1 MPPSP
6 QTPRHSRHPSALDF
20 SPSTMSHS
28 RRLSKSSIHTPTTPN
43 HMSREF
49 SSSVDGVGMDVLGSA
64 QNGGNGLGNLADEL
78 ADAWSED
85 EGEMDEA
92 DLNFQNTAPADSD
105 NEDAEGDK
113 NAVRDSGVDV
123 TSPKKQHTV
132 MNSSSTLTP
141 PTAGHGRVHAL
152 GHARSPSEYDG
163 SDYGGDSDLESPA
176 FGPALLARM
185 DMVEGLAR
193 RGTENNGSQADGVVK
208 RVIESLK
215 DLGGQSGVEGNTT
228 RFVTLSGCSISFI
241 CPLLSAKITSYFC
254 KNTNPNKR
262 LVTTHTALSTHLLH
276 QTRLIQNLSH
286 PLFSPLSAPPTPE
299 FIDTLL
305 PLLDTL
311 SDSIPR
317 PSTQSLSSITSLH
330 SLTTDLI
337 QTITYLSD
345 TLHMSRQTTVQ
356 ASRKLKSAKELVGE
370 MRREEELREE
380 GEKWVEQGDWER
392 RLGEREC
399 AGVCRGV
406 VGGFEQVCEDWRRR
420 LVESAGGEVGA

>member
-113 NAVRDSGVDV
+113 
-123 TSPKKQHTV
+123 KCI
-132 MNSSSTLTP
+132 MNSNSTLTP

-228 RFVTLSGCSISFI
+228 
-241 CPLLSAKITSYFC
+241 
-254 KNTNPNKR
+254 R

>member
-20 SPSTMSHS
+20 SPSTMSLS

-43 HMSREF
+43 HMSRDF

-92 DLNFQNTAPADSD
+92 DLHFQSTAPAESD
-105 NEDAEGDK
+105 NEDAEEDK

-123 TSPKKQHTV
+123 TSPKKQHTA
-132 MNSSSTLTP
+132 MNSNSTLTP

-228 RFVTLSGCSISFI
+228 R
-241 CPLLSAKITSYFC
+241 
-254 KNTNPNKR
+254 

-299 FIDTLL
+299 FIDALL

-311 SDSIPR
+311 SESIPR

>member
-20 SPSTMSHS
+20 SPSTMSLS

-43 HMSREF
+43 HMSRDF

-92 DLNFQNTAPADSD
+92 DLNFQNTAPMESD
-105 NEDAEGDK
+105 NEDAEEDK

-123 TSPKKQHTV
+123 TSPKKQHTA
-132 MNSSSTLTP
+132 MNSNSTLTP

-215 DLGGQSGVEGNTT
+215 DLG
-228 RFVTLSGCSISFI
+228 
-241 CPLLSAKITSYFC
+241 
-254 KNTNPNKR
+254 
-262 LVTTHTALSTHLLH
+262 VTTHTALSTHLLH

>member
-20 SPSTMSHS
+20 SPSTMSLS

-43 HMSREF
+43 HMSRDF

-92 DLNFQNTAPADSD
+92 DLNFQNTAPTESD
-105 NEDAEGDK
+105 NEDAEEDK

-132 MNSSSTLTP
+132 MNSNSTLTP

-228 RFVTLSGCSISFI
+228 R
-241 CPLLSAKITSYFC
+241 
-254 KNTNPNKR
+254 

-311 SDSIPR
+311 SDSIPH

>member
-1 MPPSP
+1 
-6 QTPRHSRHPSALDF
+6 
-20 SPSTMSHS
+20 
-28 RRLSKSSIHTPTTPN
+28 
-43 HMSREF
+43 MSREF

-132 MNSSSTLTP
+132 MNSNSTLTP

-228 RFVTLSGCSISFI
+228 RFVTLSG
-241 CPLLSAKITSYFC
+241 Y
-254 KNTNPNKR
+254 
-262 LVTTHTALSTHLLH
+262 
-276 QTRLIQNLSH
+276 
-286 PLFSPLSAPPTPE
+286 
-299 FIDTLL
+299 TLL

>member
-132 MNSSSTLTP
+132 MNSNSTLTP

-228 RFVTLSGCSISFI
+228 
-241 CPLLSAKITSYFC
+241 
-254 KNTNPNKR
+254 R

>member
-20 SPSTMSHS
+20 SPSTMSLS

-43 HMSREF
+43 HMSRDF

-92 DLNFQNTAPADSD
+92 DLNFQNTAPTESD
-105 NEDAEGDK
+105 NEDAEEDK

-123 TSPKKQHTV
+123 TSPKKQHTA
-132 MNSSSTLTP
+132 MNSNSTLTP

-228 RFVTLSGCSISFI
+228 R
-241 CPLLSAKITSYFC
+241 
-254 KNTNPNKR
+254 

-299 FIDTLL
+299 FIDALL

-311 SDSIPR
+311 SESIPR

>member
-20 SPSTMSHS
+20 SPPTMSLS

-43 HMSREF
+43 HMSRDF
-49 SSSVDGVGMDVLGSA
+49 SNSVDGVGMDVLGSA

-92 DLNFQNTAPADSD
+92 DLNFRNTAPAESD
-105 NEDAEGDK
+105 NEDAEDK

-123 TSPKKQHTV
+123 ASPKKQHTV
-132 MNSSSTLTP
+132 MNSNSTLTP

-228 RFVTLSGCSISFI
+228 R
-241 CPLLSAKITSYFC
+241 
-254 KNTNPNKR
+254 

-311 SDSIPR
+311 SDSIPH

>member
-20 SPSTMSHS
+20 SPSTMSLS

-43 HMSREF
+43 HMSRDF

-92 DLNFQNTAPADSD
+92 DLNFQSTAPTESD
-105 NEDAEGDK
+105 NEDAEEDK

-123 TSPKKQHTV
+123 TSPKKQHKA
-132 MNSSSTLTP
+132 MNSNSTLTP

-228 RFVTLSGCSISFI
+228 R
-241 CPLLSAKITSYFC
+241 
-254 KNTNPNKR
+254 

-299 FIDTLL
+299 FIDALL

-311 SDSIPR
+311 SESIPR

-380 GEKWVEQGDWER
+380 GEKWVEQGDWEK
-392 RLGEREC
+392 RLREREC

>member
-20 SPSTMSHS
+20 SPSTMSLS

-43 HMSREF
+43 HMIRDF

-92 DLNFQNTAPADSD
+92 DLNFQSMAPTESD
-105 NEDAEGDK
+105 HEDAEEDK
-113 NAVRDSGVDV
+113 NVVRDSGVDV
-123 TSPKKQHTV
+123 TSPKKQHTA
-132 MNSSSTLTP
+132 MNSNSTLTP

-228 RFVTLSGCSISFI
+228 
-241 CPLLSAKITSYFC
+241 
-254 KNTNPNKR
+254 R

>member
-20 SPSTMSHS
+20 SPSTMSLS

-43 HMSREF
+43 HLSRDF

-92 DLNFQNTAPADSD
+92 DLNFQSTAPTESD
-105 NEDAEGDK
+105 NEDAEEDK

-123 TSPKKQHTV
+123 TSPKKQHTA
-132 MNSSSTLTP
+132 MNSNSTLTP

-228 RFVTLSGCSISFI
+228 R
-241 CPLLSAKITSYFC
+241 
-254 KNTNPNKR
+254 

-299 FIDTLL
+299 FIDALL

-311 SDSIPR
+311 SESIPR

>member
-20 SPSTMSHS
+20 SPSTMSLS

-43 HMSREF
+43 HMSRDF

-92 DLNFQNTAPADSD
+92 DLNFQSTAPAESD
-105 NEDAEGDK
+105 NEDAEEDK

-123 TSPKKQHTV
+123 TSPKKQHTA
-132 MNSSSTLTP
+132 MNSNSTLTP
-141 PTAGHGRVHAL
+141 PTAGHGRIHAL

-228 RFVTLSGCSISFI
+228 R
-241 CPLLSAKITSYFC
+241 
-254 KNTNPNKR
+254 

-299 FIDTLL
+299 FIDAFL

-311 SDSIPR
+311 SESIPR

-420 LVESAGGEVGA
+420 LVESAGGEVFA

>member
-1 MPPSP
+1 
-6 QTPRHSRHPSALDF
+6 
-20 SPSTMSHS
+20 
-28 RRLSKSSIHTPTTPN
+28 
-43 HMSREF
+43 MSREF

-132 MNSSSTLTP
+132 MNSNSTLTP

-228 RFVTLSGCSISFI
+228 
-241 CPLLSAKITSYFC
+241 
-254 KNTNPNKR
+254 R

>member
-1 MPPSP
+1 MPSSP
-6 QTPRHSRHPSALDF
+6 RTPIHSRQPSALDF
-20 SPSTMSHS
+20 SPSNINLS

-43 HMSREF
+43 HMIRDF
-49 SSSVDGVGMDVLGSA
+49 SASVDSVGIGMDVLGSA

-85 EGEMDEA
+85 EGEELEEG
-92 DLNFQNTAPADSD
+92 DLNFQNTAASDSD
-105 NEDAEGDK
+105 NEDREGE
-113 NAVRDSGVDV
+113 NNHPVRDSGVDV
-123 TSPKKQHTV
+123 TSPKKQQGV
-132 MNSSSTLTP
+132 INPNLLNLTP
-141 PTAGHGRVHAL
+141 PVGGHGRIHAL
-152 GHARSPSEYDG
+152 GHARTPSEYDG

-208 RVIESLK
+208 RVIESLR

-228 RFVTLSGCSISFI
+228 
-241 CPLLSAKITSYFC
+241 
-254 KNTNPNKR
+254 R

-276 QTRLIQNLSH
+276 QTRLLQNLSH

-317 PSTQSLSSITSLH
+317 PTAASLTSITSLH
-330 SLTTDLI
+330 SLTTDLV

-345 TLHMSRQTTVQ
+345 TLHMSRQTTVT
-356 ASRKLKSAKELVGE
+356 ASRKLKSAKELVAE
-370 MRREEELREE
+370 MRRDEELREE
-380 GEKWVEQGDWER
+380 GEQWVESGDWQK
-392 RLGEREC
+392 RLGDREC

-406 VGGFEQVCEDWRRR
+406 VGGFEQVCDDWRRR

>member
-20 SPSTMSHS
+20 SPSTMSLS

-43 HMSREF
+43 HMSRDF

-64 QNGGNGLGNLADEL
+64 QNGGTGLGNLADEL

-92 DLNFQNTAPADSD
+92 DLNFQNTAPTESD

-132 MNSSSTLTP
+132 MNSNSTLTP

-228 RFVTLSGCSISFI
+228 R
-241 CPLLSAKITSYFC
+241 
-254 KNTNPNKR
+254 

-317 PSTQSLSSITSLH
+317 PSSQSLSSITSLH

-420 LVESAGGEVGA
+420 LVESADGEVGA

>member
-20 SPSTMSHS
+20 SPSTMSLS

-43 HMSREF
+43 HMIRDF

-92 DLNFQNTAPADSD
+92 DLNFQSMAPTESD
-105 NEDAEGDK
+105 HEDAEEDK

-123 TSPKKQHTV
+123 TSPKKQHTA
-132 MNSSSTLTP
+132 MNSNSTLTP

-228 RFVTLSGCSISFI
+228 
-241 CPLLSAKITSYFC
+241 
-254 KNTNPNKR
+254 R

>member
-20 SPSTMSHS
+20 SPSTMSLS

-43 HMSREF
+43 HMIRDF

-92 DLNFQNTAPADSD
+92 DLNFQSMAPTESD
-105 NEDAEGDK
+105 HEDAEEDK

-123 TSPKKQHTV
+123 TSPKKQHTA
-132 MNSSSTLTP
+132 MNSNSTLTP

-228 RFVTLSGCSISFI
+228 
-241 CPLLSAKITSYFC
+241 
-254 KNTNPNKR
+254 R

-406 VGGFEQVCEDWRRR
+406 VGGFEQVCEDWRKR

>member
-20 SPSTMSHS
+20 SPSTMSLS

-43 HMSREF
+43 HMSRDF

-92 DLNFQNTAPADSD
+92 DLNFQNTAPTESD
-105 NEDAEGDK
+105 NEDAGEDK

-123 TSPKKQHTV
+123 TSPKKQHTA
-132 MNSSSTLTP
+132 MNSNSTLTP
-141 PTAGHGRVHAL
+141 PTTGHGRVHAL

-228 RFVTLSGCSISFI
+228 R
-241 CPLLSAKITSYFC
+241 
-254 KNTNPNKR
+254 

-317 PSTQSLSSITSLH
+317 PSTQSLSSITFLH